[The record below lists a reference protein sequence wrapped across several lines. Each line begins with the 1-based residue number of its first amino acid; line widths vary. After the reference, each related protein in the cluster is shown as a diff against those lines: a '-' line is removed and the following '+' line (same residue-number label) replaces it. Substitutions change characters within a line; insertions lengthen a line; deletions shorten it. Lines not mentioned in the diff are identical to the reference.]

1 MVSEN
6 KVISRIPK
14 LTGKELKNLRYN
26 IDNRLQSD
34 PENIAALEVLAALND
49 FEESIP
55 KSTKKKK
62 TSSIKWEP
70 QPSPKSC
77 GRIDGKAVAYI
88 FKHEDH
94 SNDRKYDYSVAVLGT
109 DIPGRLENVLEAKK
123 VAWENYQELIN
134 QTEG

>member
-14 LTGKELKNLRYN
+14 LTGKERKILRRN
-26 IDNRLQSD
+26 IDNVLQSN
-34 PENIAALEVLAALND
+34 PEDIAALEVLAALND

-55 KSTKKKK
+55 KPTKKKK

-70 QPSPKSC
+70 QPTPKSC
-77 GRIDGKAVAYI
+77 GKIDGKAVAYI
-88 FKHEDH
+88 FKHENH
-94 SNDRKYDYSVAVLGT
+94 SNDQKHVYSVTVLGT

-123 VAWENYQELIN
+123 VAWENYQELIS